1 MSDGIKNLKI
11 SRLEEEPFPSEDFDF
26 LLEGT
31 LIFLFFFFTQSWGLW
46 HQIAIDDKEYF
57 FNSLIHTQ
65 PVLLKGIR

>member
-31 LIFLFFFFTQSWGLW
+31 LIFLFFFFHSELGVV
-46 HQIAIDDKEYF
+46 AP
-57 FNSLIHTQ
+57 NSD
-65 PVLLKGIR
+65 